1 MPYVAV
7 LCPSCAI
14 RSLLGLKIAKC
25 EDDKE
30 EVEVSKFQEKGSQR
44 YSTRNVRASF
54 AGGTNTLDSAIL
66 INLSDYYCG
75 EGGGGLM
82 TI

>member
-1 MPYVAV
+1 MAV

-14 RSLLGLKIAKC
+14 RSLLCLKIAKC

-30 EVEVSKFQEKGSQR
+30 EEVEEVSKFQEKGAQR

-54 AGGTNTLDSAIL
+54 AGGTNALDNAIL
-66 INLSDYYCG
+66 IHWSDYYCG
-75 EGGGGLM
+75 EGGNLM